1 MDGSCS
7 SKNACVNE
15 RAQSPSG
22 VRSERG
28 GQGGKALDTF
38 IGVLESGRQI
48 GAYRSIVD
56 EGPVVAEL
64 LGIARAR
71 VENVGN
77 RLVLLEYVDRLLDRV
92 SQRQQETVA

>member
-1 MDGSCS
+1 M
-7 SKNACVNE
+7 NE
-15 RAQSPSG
+15 RAQSPLAYAQSAT
-22 VRSERG
+22 

-56 EGPVVAEL
+56 EGSVVAEL

-71 VENVGN
+71 VENWGN
-77 RLVLLEYVDRLLDRV
+77 RFVLLEYVDRVLDGV
-92 SQRQQETVA
+92 SQRQQGTVA